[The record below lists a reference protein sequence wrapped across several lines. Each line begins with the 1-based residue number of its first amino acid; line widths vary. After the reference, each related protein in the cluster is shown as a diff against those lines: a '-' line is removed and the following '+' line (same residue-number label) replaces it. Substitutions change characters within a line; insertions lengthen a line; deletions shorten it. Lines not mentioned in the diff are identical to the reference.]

1 MKVGWDCGLNTS
13 IRWAFRTRLSS
24 SLMTSRPVDPD
35 VRRLAARISAAQG
48 PEILSMSAGLEQQG
62 LEVPQPGDDPRDFE
76 HSEAG
81 HDDSMMGKL
90 TEQEMTRLARARGST
105 FDRLFLRG

>member
-13 IRWAFRTRLSS
+13 NRWAFRTRLSS

-62 LEVPQPGDDPRDFE
+62 LEVP
-76 HSEAG
+76 
-81 HDDSMMGKL
+81 
-90 TEQEMTRLARARGST
+90 
-105 FDRLFLRG
+105 